1 MKRIVLLLATLTA
14 LSGCAN
20 TAKQNDVL
28 QKQIEQLEL
37 NQRFL
42 AARLQMTNSIMPTA
56 INFDSGITIGDINAP
71 YVMIEFTDLQCP
83 YCGTFQKDVFPE
95 FKKQYI
101 DSGKVLFVAREFP
114 LKQIHPN
121 ATEAAIALRCVD
133 KQNSNEYSKFKAA
146 VFKNKD
152 NLSQDFY
159 ANEVLKMEL
168 SKSEFNQCMNSKEQ
182 LNTVNNSYKYAV
194 GIGLNSTPS
203 FIFGKNTGKSAIN
216 YKIAKGG
223 LSMDKIEQALN
234 AIK

>member
-1 MKRIVLLLATLTA
+1 MKKIILLLVTLTA
-14 LSGCAN
+14 LNGCAN
-20 TAKQNDVL
+20 IAKQNDAL
-28 QKQIEQLEL
+28 QKKIEQLEL

-42 AARLQMTNSIMPTA
+42 AARLQMTTSVMPTA
-56 INFDSGITIGDINAP
+56 IDFASGITIGDINAP

-101 DSGKVLFVAREFP
+101 DTGKVLFVAREFP
-114 LKQIHPN
+114 LKQMHPN
-121 ATEAAIALRCVD
+121 ATEAAMALRCV
-133 KQNSNEYSKFKAA
+133 NEQDRTLYSQFKTTLFKNQTNLNQQLYFSEIDTLNLNHSKFEEC
-146 VFKNKD
+146 
-152 NLSQDFY
+152 L
-159 ANEVLKMEL
+159 
-168 SKSEFNQCMNSKEQ
+168 NSREK
-182 LNTVNNSYKYAV
+182 LNIVNDSYKYAV